1 MAERTGNLGKNWKT
15 LENHVI
21 SGCFNLRISM
31 SYSWEP
37 QKVERKELEKVT
49 STERKR
55 HCVGTWISVRSSQ
68 SPAPLIS
75 IFLLGTSQ

>member
-1 MAERTGNLGKNWKT
+1 
-15 LENHVI
+15 
-21 SGCFNLRISM
+21 M

-68 SPAPLIS
+68 SPAPFDIHIS
-75 IFLLGTSQ
+75 FGDFTMSYCDLF